1 MAMVNTDTA
10 AQPRLSMIALGLL
23 AGLAGLWVYSA
34 TREGSR
40 PGTARRQERRQR
52 SGALR
57 RSRTIRRS
65 HRHAIISADAEESLD
80 DQYAAEI
87 DAAAQ
92 STLGHSETHT
102 DHEVNMDHSGPLD
115 VRESSDE
122 SETEENTTD
131 IDMRLLHLLCTISED
146 QSRRNGIIHRGTTC
160 NSCQESPIRGIRLKC
175 AECANVDLCEVCEAH
190 DAHRHHVML
199 RIAVPLPPLMNPHIP
214 LIRKLYPG
222 NMQPKDLSRDVR
234 KELEETTCL
243 ERNEII
249 SLYNEFCVLA
259 STADDGTEVITREAF
274 FKCLGKFGGSDSVIA
289 ERLFAFFDGD
299 RDSVLTFSE
308 MVHGYSAYIR
318 GTLDEKIPGL
328 FRAYDVD
335 GDGKISRD
343 DLRIILEA
351 FAEANRE
358 TTKNMVR
365 ILEEDI
371 LESPSRLLP
380 GQPISAAFTA
390 QIPAD
395 SPSGL
400 DKEVLALRSE
410 VHTLRESAAA
420 AARRATLLQR
430 QTEETPSA
438 NRAAGDLERSSSET
452 DSSSPSVAATT
463 SATIG
468 TIASSRI
475 PRRMSTNIVPDSA
488 QPAAAADAE
497 DCLAADAENGDSQMA
512 AARAL
517 PDSNDNNAAAVA
529 AFSVTIDGDGDVAKP
544 SGTAADLSVDLLAG
558 DAAASHTSNARNAQ
572 LPPLLPLTVW
582 SDQAEDTNWSV
593 MEALCQDAV
602 RLMIDEV
609 FTEAAPKDP
618 ICMTYN
624 EFSKYLKRNSN
635 LALYMEVLGPIF

>member
-34 TREGSR
+34 TRESSSSDA
-40 PGTARRQERRQR
+40 ARRQERRQR
-52 SGALR
+52 PGTLR

-65 HRHAIISADAEESLD
+65 QRHAIISADVEESLD

-92 STLGHSETHT
+92 STLVDFDSQGA
-102 DHEVNMDHSGPLD
+102 HEVDMDHSGPLD
-115 VRESSDE
+115 VKESSDE
-122 SETEENTTD
+122 SETEENTAD

-190 DAHRHHVML
+190 DAHKHHVML

-222 NMQPKDLSRDVR
+222 NMLPKDLSRDVR

-259 STADDGTEVITREAF
+259 SKTDDGTEVITREAF

-289 ERLFAFFDGD
+289 DRLFAFFDADKDGA
-299 RDSVLTFSE
+299 LTFPE
-308 MVHGYSAYIR
+308 MAHGYSAYIK
-318 GTLDEKIPGL
+318 GTLEEKIPGL
-328 FRAYDVD
+328 CRAYDVD

-343 DLRIILEA
+343 DLRVILEA

-438 NRAAGDLERSSSET
+438 NRAAGDLDRSSSET

-475 PRRMSTNIVPDSA
+475 PRRMSTNIIPDNA
-488 QPAAAADAE
+488 QPAANE
-497 DCLAADAENGDSQMA
+497 DYSATDAENGDSQMSA
-512 AARAL
+512 SGAL

-529 AFSVTIDGDGDVAKP
+529 AFSVTIDGDGDMAKP
-544 SGTAADLSVDLLAG
+544 SGTTADLSVDLLAG
-558 DAAASHTSNARNAQ
+558 DAAASHAGNARNAQ

-582 SDQAEDTNWSV
+582 NDQAEDNNWSV
-593 MEALCQDAV
+593 MEALCQDAI